1 MTRGRLVGPPAVLAA
16 LLTAGCGR
24 PALAPPPPRLV
35 VLYAPC
41 TVQRAVLAPYDAA
54 VQWTPSLATFAREA
68 MVFLRHTT
76 EEGQSGIAYAA
87 LLSGTHAMRHGVY
100 RQPGRLSDAVQT
112 IAEAFQDVGWET
124 HFWAGHPMA
133 SPELNYA
140 QGVPPEHTYWRHRG
154 PLDPPQNEGLRAEDP
169 RFVQLLEGLRADRT
183 RRALVITN
191 FTVSHAPYPAE
202 YADAF
207 CAAYP
212 RECAGL
218 DPDERGR
225 LTALFRDHFLD
236 WIFDFEGTAARH
248 GLDADAR
255 GRLERTVAILYR
267 SSVHHLDGLFGAV
280 LAAIDGHGLRDESI
294 VAFTADHGEILGRDA
309 AGRRWTHGFALSPE
323 DVMVPLLVRAPRV
336 PAGRWGGVTRSID
349 VFPTLAG
356 LAGVPVDAAVMG
368 ADLSAAVRGSEDHAA
383 LIAFNHTALQP
394 DSWQEPPFASI
405 ARGPSRRDPEG
416 MWIAAH
422 DGDLVVKLTGAVGTP
437 LRLHAYDWAADPGE
451 KKDLYDGTDAHHAAL
466 AKRLDDYRGA
476 LLAGVGAGDTGDMPT
491 RRQQELLRSLGYVQ

>member
-1 MTRGRLVGPPAVLAA
+1 VNRVRLARALLAA
-16 LLTAGCGR
+16 LLAGAGCGR
-24 PALAPPPPRLV
+24 PAPAPPKPRLV

-41 TVQRAVLAPYDAA
+41 TVQRATLAPYDAA
-54 VQWTPSLATFAREA
+54 VPWTPALAAFARDA
-68 MVFLRHTT
+68 QVFLRHTT
-76 EEGQSGIAYAA
+76 EVGQSGIAYAA

-112 IAEAFQDVGWET
+112 IAEAFHDAGWET
-124 HFWAGHPMA
+124 YFWAGHPMA

-140 QGVPPEHTYWRHRG
+140 QGVPPANTYWRHRG
-154 PLDPPQNEGLRAEDP
+154 PLDPPQDEGLRAEDP
-169 RFVQLLEGLRADRT
+169 RFVGLLDGLRTDHG
-183 RRALVITN
+183 RRALVVTN

-207 CAAYP
+207 CAGYP
-212 RECAGL
+212 RECSGM
-218 DPDERGR
+218 DDGERRR

-236 WIFDFEGTAARH
+236 WIFDFEGTADRYHLGPDERA
-248 GLDADAR
+248 
-255 GRLERTVAILYR
+255 RLERAVSILYR
-267 SSVHHLDGLFGAV
+267 SSIHHLDGLFGAV
-280 LAAIDGHGLRDESI
+280 VAAIDARELRDESV

-323 DVMVPLLVRAPRV
+323 DVMVPLLVRAPGV
-336 PAGRWGGVTRSID
+336 PPGRWGGVSRSID

-356 LAGVPVDAAVMG
+356 LAGVPVGDTVMG
-368 ADLSAAVRGSEDHAA
+368 ADLSAALRGAEDHAA
-383 LIAFNHTALQP
+383 LVAFNHTALQP

-422 DGDLVVKLTGAVGTP
+422 DGDLVVKLTGAAGTP

-451 KKDLYDGTDAHHAAL
+451 KKDLYDEKDAHQAAL
-466 AKRLDDYRGA
+466 AKRIDDYRAA
-476 LLAGVGAGDTGDMPT
+476 LLAGVGEAAGGDMPT
-491 RRQQELLRSLGYVQ
+491 SRQQELLRSLGYIH